1 MIGSD
6 MLSYMMVEHA
16 SSSMGNVGQ
25 GLASPTQPVES
36 KEDKNFDCSNTL
48 PNVATD
54 AFIKG
59 ASNELESGS
68 DDADEVL
75 AWRVGILEK
84 LRKSNTRY
92 ECVICSRKFKRPEY
106 YGYGTFVA
114 HFRYQHADPAEW
126 MDIMERV

>member
-1 MIGSD
+1 MCQGG
-6 MLSYMMVEHA
+6 A
-16 SSSMGNVGQ
+16 SR
-25 GLASPTQPVES
+25 TQPAES
-36 KEDKNFDCSNTL
+36 KQEINLDCSNIL
-48 PNVATD
+48 PDIATD

-92 ECVICSRKFKRPEY
+92 ECVICSRKFKRQEY

>member
-1 MIGSD
+1 M
-6 MLSYMMVEHA
+6 
-16 SSSMGNVGQ
+16 GQ
-25 GLASPTQPVES
+25 GVAFPTQPAES
-36 KEDKNFDCSNTL
+36 KEDINLNLDCSNTL
-48 PNVATD
+48 PDVATD

-92 ECVICSRKFKRPEY
+92 ECVICSRKFKRQEY

-114 HFRYQHADPAEW
+114 HFRYQHDDPEEW
-126 MDIMERV
+126 MEVMERF

>member
-1 MIGSD
+1 
-6 MLSYMMVEHA
+6 
-16 SSSMGNVGQ
+16 MGNFGQ

-36 KEDKNFDCSNTL
+36 KEDKNLDCSNTL

-68 DDADEVL
+68 DADEVL

-84 LRKSNTRY
+84 LRTRTRY
-92 ECVICSRKFKRPEY
+92 ECVICSRQFKRPEY
-106 YGYGTFVA
+106 YDSLPRFVG
-114 HFRYQHADPAEW
+114 HFRYYHDDPAEW
-126 MDIMERV
+126 MEIMERV